1 MKLNI
6 RNTITA
12 LILSVSVF
20 FIPSPAYA
28 QSAADTI
35 PPLIHAEL
43 AGDALHIEASDE
55 GSGVDAVW
63 VNGERVTYPD
73 TAPLVLDAK
82 TYAQSTDPVISVYAM
97 DLAGNRSGVIDLE
110 NPFYQ
115 GTTSA
120 SASTDPEQVN
130 PLTPN
135 GQATVIDY
143 ADDGDGKEFFT
154 FTTPDE
160 HIFYLVIDR
169 QRENDN
175 VYFLNTVT
183 ESDLMALAE
192 KNQETVSETETPLP
206 EISVCTC
213 TEKCVPGQVDMG
225 CMVCKNN
232 LESCL
237 GKEPEEPAQEN
248 PSAKPSKSI
257 GAGTLVFILL
267 AAIAAGGAGYYLKIY
282 KPKHDLDDAEDLDEL
297 LGDDEAEVNEDN
309 EDETEGA
316 EINEDESIQ
325 SNHHTADDTEI
336 EEKNLTNLTKTGKE
350 KDGDTTVKTDQEKDS
365 DTTVKTGQGKV
376 TENTTSYDDSLE
388 SDENTID
395 YDDYPGNDEP
405 EKNPDDEFSAY
416 PEDEPEQEEGE

>member
-12 LILSVSVF
+12 LMLSVSAF

-43 AGDALHIEASDE
+43 AGDALYIEASDE
-55 GSGVDAVW
+55 GSGIDAVW
-63 VNGERVTYPD
+63 VNGERVSYPD
-73 TAPLVLDAK
+73 TAPLVLDVK
-82 TYAQSTDPVISVYAM
+82 TYAQSTDPVISVYAT

-115 GTTSA
+115 GTASA
-120 SASTDPEQVN
+120 SASADPEQAN
-130 PLTPN
+130 PLTPD

-143 ADDGDGKEFFT
+143 ADDEDGKEFFT

-192 KNQETVSETETPLP
+192 KNQEAVSETETPLP

-213 TEKCVPGQVDMG
+213 TEKCIPGQVDMG

-237 GKEPEEPAQEN
+237 GKEPEEPAQES
-248 PSAKPSKSI
+248 PPAKPSKTV
-257 GAGTLVFILL
+257 GAGTWIFILL

-297 LGDDEAEVNEDN
+297 LEDDGAEVNED
-309 EDETEGA
+309 ETEST
-316 EINEDESIQ
+316 EINEDESIH
-325 SNHHTADDTEI
+325 SNDHANHTADDTEI
-336 EEKNLTNLTKTGKE
+336 EEKNLTNLTKTGQE
-350 KDGDTTVKTDQEKDS
+350 KDGDTTVKTDQEK
-365 DTTVKTGQGKV
+365 V

-388 SDENTID
+388 PGEDTLVCCIID
-395 YDDYPGNDEP
+395 
-405 EKNPDDEFSAY
+405 F
-416 PEDEPEQEEGE
+416 

>member
-12 LILSVSVF
+12 LMLSVSAF

-28 QSAADTI
+28 QSVADTI

-43 AGDALHIEASDE
+43 AGDALYIEASDE

-63 VNGERVTYPD
+63 VNGERVSYPD

-115 GTTSA
+115 GTASA
-120 SASTDPEQVN
+120 SASVDPEQAN
-130 PLTPN
+130 PLTPD
-135 GQATVIDY
+135 GQAAVIDY

-213 TEKCVPGQVDMG
+213 TEKCVPGQVDMN

-248 PSAKPSKSI
+248 PPAKPSKTV

-267 AAIAAGGAGYYLKIY
+267 AAIATGSAGYYLKIY

-309 EDETEGA
+309 EDETEGT
-316 EINEDESIQ
+316 EINEDKGIH
-325 SNHHTADDTEI
+325 SNNRTADDTEI
-336 EEKNLTNLTKTGKE
+336 EEKNLTNLTKTGQE
-350 KDGDTTVKTDQEKDS
+350 KDGDTTVKTGQEK
-365 DTTVKTGQGKV
+365 VR
-376 TENTTSYDDSLE
+376 EHTTSYDDSLE
-388 SDENTID
+388 PGEDTIA
-395 YDDYPGNDEP
+395 YDDYPGGDEP

-416 PEDEPEQEEGE
+416 PENEPEQDEEE